1 VDAACCTHTVLAL
14 ADGRKWTAVQFLRRG
29 IVQTYSPRVTLRLA
43 DVLAD
48 PDLSL
53 RLADGDAAAL
63 HQPVRWCAVTELAD
77 PRPFLSGGELV
88 LTTGLSQLDEAQ
100 QRQFVSRVAGGRAV
114 GLGFG
119 IGLTHDR
126 IPAATLAEARDRR
139 LPVLEIPYSTPF
151 IAVDRFVAD
160 RVLEEQYGRFADLL
174 DEHDTLARALLS
186 GRGLGALIGS
196 LHQILGAPAMVVD
209 VYGRVLATAPASAAW
224 PVEQILSAARAGAAG
239 DTPMAVPVS
248 VEDTVVA
255 YLCCRRPRRSA
266 DVLPY
271 AVSLVGLE
279 LARRQAELAGK
290 RRLAGQVLEDLVRGT
305 IGGAEAERR
314 LSPFGIRADD
324 EHALLVATA
333 GGLGDLRRRLV
344 ASPPMSGATTAV
356 LEDCLIAVLEPGH
369 SAGAAARL
377 LQDYLS
383 GHGTDVRV
391 GIGGWYPGTAG
402 LRWSYYEAHEAMTR
416 GPGINERE
424 QMSLSGLIV
433 ASEDVPLR
441 DLAAEMLR
449 PLHAFDATHSGA
461 LVATLRAYLDADGSV
476 AAVAERLI
484 VHRNTVRYRLQQI
497 EKLTG
502 RSLARTADRVQ
513 LWLALSAGDLLR

>member
-1 VDAACCTHTVLAL
+1 
-14 ADGRKWTAVQFLRRG
+14 
-29 IVQTYSPRVTLRLA
+29 
-43 DVLAD
+43 
-48 PDLSL
+48 
-53 RLADGDAAAL
+53 
-63 HQPVRWCAVTELAD
+63 
-77 PRPFLSGGELV
+77 
-88 LTTGLSQLDEAQ
+88 
-100 QRQFVSRVAGGRAV
+100 
-114 GLGFG
+114 
-119 IGLTHDR
+119 
-126 IPAATLAEARDRR
+126 
-139 LPVLEIPYSTPF
+139 VLEIPYSTPF

-224 PVEQILSAARAGAAG
+224 PVEQILFAARNGHSG
-239 DTPMAVPVS
+239 DTPLAVPVS
-248 VEDTVVA
+248 VEDNVVA

-266 DVLPY
+266 EVLPY

-314 LSPFGIRADD
+314 LAPFGIRPAD

-333 GGLGDLRRRLV
+333 ESDLGKRLV

-356 LEDCLIAVLEPGH
+356 LEDCLIAVLEPGQ
-369 SAGAAARL
+369 STREAALL
-377 LQDYLS
+377 LQDYLNR
-383 GHGTDVRV
+383 HGSEVRV
-391 GIGGWYPGTAG
+391 GIGGWYAGMTG
-402 LRWSYYEAHEAMTR
+402 LRWSYYEAHEAMNR

-424 QMSLSGLIV
+424 QMTLSGLLV

-441 DLAAEMLR
+441 DLAREMLR
-449 PLHAFDATHSGA
+449 PLRDFDAAHSGA

-476 AAVAERLI
+476 AAVATRLI
-484 VHRNTVRYRLQQI
+484 VHRNTVRYRLEQI
-497 EKLTG
+497 ERLTG

-513 LWLALSAGDLLR
+513 LWLALSASDLLR